1 MTDVPRIA
9 VLLMVGLVATGAA
22 TGLDRAVAGQRQGG
36 RATLSA
42 AISPALAALPA
53 PPYAQVADL
62 TLRSP
67 MIIDATI
74 RSAEKLKGPE
84 AVGAPVGQVRL
95 YVQADVNALVRGTES
110 VPARIGYILDVQ
122 PDARG
127 RVPKLR
133 KSRVLLYAR
142 SVPRLAGQVQLTG
155 PDSQRDWTPAL
166 DALTRRIAQ
175 EALAAEAP
183 PIITGVGNAFHVP
196 GSLPGESETQ
206 IFLTTRDGRPVSL
219 SIIHRPG
226 ERARWA
232 VALSEIVD
240 EAAAPPRPDTLLW
253 YRLACALP
261 ADLPPDSLRN
271 MDGDN
276 AKAARADYRLVIQS
290 LGRCVR

>member
-1 MTDVPRIA
+1 MIDVPRIA
-9 VLLMVGLVATGAA
+9 ILLLVSVAAAGAGGVATGQRPAPAA
-22 TGLDRAVAGQRQGG
+22 AV
-36 RATLSA
+36 
-42 AISPALAALPA
+42 PVVPP

-67 MIIDATI
+67 TIIDATI
-74 RSAEKLKGPE
+74 RSVEKLKGPE
-84 AVGAPVGQVRL
+84 AVGAPAGQIRL
-95 YVQADVNALVRGTES
+95 YVQADVSALVRGTES

-142 SVPRLAGQVQLTG
+142 PVRGLAGQVQLTG
-155 PDSQRDWTPAL
+155 PDSQRDWMPAL
-166 DALTRRIAQ
+166 DGLTRQIAK
-175 EALAAEAP
+175 EALAADAP
-183 PIITGVGNAFHVP
+183 PIVTGVGNAFHVP

-240 EAAAPPRPDTLLW
+240 EAAAPPRPDSLLW

-261 ADLPPDSLRN
+261 ADLPAESLRN
-271 MDGDN
+271 VEGEN
-276 AKAARADYRLVIQS
+276 AAAARADYRFVIQS